1 MLGSVMTHSINVAPI
16 YLQNWTL
23 SESMNILQVSLSLSF
38 TLYCQPQVMWT
49 MTMVAVEKEK

>member
-23 SESMNILQVSLSLSF
+23 SESMNILQVSLSLSLSLIY
-38 TLYCQPQVMWT
+38 TILSTSSDVDDDDGGS
-49 MTMVAVEKEK
+49 

>member
-23 SESMNILQVSLSLSF
+23 SESMNILQVSLSLS
-38 TLYCQPQVMWT
+38 LSLSHLHYIVNL
-49 MTMVAVEKEK
+49 K